1 LEKHPTMTFHL
12 PIIVHYTRLRD
23 RDLGGRGRRRR
34 GREAFRQ
41 KVLRYR
47 DHLCV
52 VEMYHILRTRAEM
65 RRVQEM
71 LYTFILQH
79 GGRIVKPIPDR
90 PGYFYVLSY
99 HAAMEV
105 ISKML
110 YEGINVAVID
120 TALPLGTFPVDD
132 DADADSNAN
141 HMEIYREFQ
150 NS

>member
-1 LEKHPTMTFHL
+1 
-12 PIIVHYTRLRD
+12 
-23 RDLGGRGRRRR
+23 
-34 GREAFRQ
+34 
-41 KVLRYR
+41 
-47 DHLCV
+47 
-52 VEMYHILRTRAEM
+52 M

-79 GGRIVKPIPDR
+79 GGRFVKPIPDR
-90 PGYFYVLSY
+90 AGYFYVLSY

-120 TALPLGTFPVDD
+120 TALPLGTFPVEN
-132 DADADSNAN
+132 DADLDNNAN